1 MKCNHC
7 NADIELGTQFCPHC
21 GNKVDNAFVNNENL
35 SWGMKILS
43 FFIPIVG
50 IVYYFMKKQEA
61 PKKAKD
67 AITFGLAGLALNII
81 WLLGF

>member
-7 NADIELGTQFCPHC
+7 NADIAPGAQFCPVC
-21 GNKVDNAFVNNENL
+21 GNQVSNTFVNNESL

-43 FFIPIVG
+43 FFIPVVG
-50 IVYYFMKKQEA
+50 IVYYFMKKNEA

-67 AITFGLAGLALNII
+67 ALQFGLAGLVLNII
-81 WLLGF
+81 WFLGF